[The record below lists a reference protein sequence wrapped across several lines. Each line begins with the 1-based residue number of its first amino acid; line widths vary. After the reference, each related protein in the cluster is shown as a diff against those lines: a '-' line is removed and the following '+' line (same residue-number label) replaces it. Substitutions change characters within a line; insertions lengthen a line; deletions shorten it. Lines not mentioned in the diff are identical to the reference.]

1 MAAVADID
9 VDAIVNVNALM
20 SVVNL
25 SKKYVIRS
33 VVSVFWSRKISN
45 QSMPSRKMRAKTSR
59 WRLTLI

>member
-33 VVSVFWSRKISN
+33 VVSVFWSRKNSN
-45 QSMPSRKMRAKTSR
+45 QSMPSRKMRAKISR
-59 WRLTLI
+59 